1 MSSPTPLPAEIY
13 RSAEKGELQKV
24 IKWLRK
30 EGPVDALCPVP
41 SRRGPQ
47 QGDTATWTTA
57 ETVALLHA
65 HPVVSVALLHAAT
78 SSGQLEL
85 VKVLLKRGASIDL
98 PTSLG
103 CTALMDAAYRGHL
116 SILRVLLQ
124 HSANPDLQD
133 IKGQNALMSA
143 ADGGQVECVQAL
155 LHAKANTEL
164 LDKDGHT
171 ALHWADGA
179 FEGELS
185 WRTLPPSGHV
195 DGEPATN
202 MVVDAQLAEIE
213 VHLLQAFRA
222 TPAESDGTIVEW
234 VGKRVKPNV
243 PNVQLARLVV
253 RSLLEAT
260 CAETPSSTKLHAA
273 IKDRAKLLRKFLQ
286 VGKESEQM
294 TLMFNSLY
302 EVQDYCARMDWP
314 EKLMK
319 KLFYQLYEADVILE
333 EAFTVWREDTSDQ
346 GPNKMKALVQVNE
359 FLQWLET
366 TEEEGEDGED

>member
-1 MSSPTPLPAEIY
+1 
-13 RSAEKGELQKV
+13 
-24 IKWLRK
+24 
-30 EGPVDALCPVP
+30 
-41 SRRGPQ
+41 
-47 QGDTATWTTA
+47 
-57 ETVALLHA
+57 
-65 HPVVSVALLHAAT
+65 
-78 SSGQLEL
+78 
-85 VKVLLKRGASIDL
+85 
-98 PTSLG
+98 
-103 CTALMDAAYRGHL
+103 
-116 SILRVLLQ
+116 
-124 HSANPDLQD
+124 
-133 IKGQNALMSA
+133 
-143 ADGGQVECVQAL
+143 
-155 LHAKANTEL
+155 
-164 LDKDGHT
+164 
-171 ALHWADGA
+171 
-179 FEGELS
+179 
-185 WRTLPPSGHV
+185 
-195 DGEPATN
+195 

-213 VHLLQAFRA
+213 AYLLQAMRA
-222 TPAESDGTIVEW
+222 TPPESDGAIMEW
-234 VGKRVKPNV
+234 VGERIEPNV